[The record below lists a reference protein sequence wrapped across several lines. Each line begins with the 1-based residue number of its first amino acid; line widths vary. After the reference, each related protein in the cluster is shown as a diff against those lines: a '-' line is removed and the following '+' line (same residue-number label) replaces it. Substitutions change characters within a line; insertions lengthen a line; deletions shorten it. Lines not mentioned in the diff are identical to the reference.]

1 MSEELTAE
9 ELYLEWLNLNDIDK
23 SIPDHCR
30 WTGFH
35 MKAFAEEYAKAKT
48 EEKDNDIEVLKLVNQ
63 GFREANISLG
73 EEVDLL
79 QKEVERLSEFEK
91 FCSVG
96 AAKIV
101 NDHVKTKAENKK
113 FKNLS
118 YNDWIKLATPSGVII
133 LLEAFGYDWEDDYND
148 YEEFGNAVEELIKN

>member
-1 MSEELTAE
+1 MSEELKLENIKALMRGQTLNNYQQALALDEYVKLE
-9 ELYLEWLNLNDIDK
+9 ERATELE
-23 SIPDHCR
+23 
-30 WTGFH
+30 
-35 MKAFAEEYAKAKT
+35 
-48 EEKDNDIEVLKLVNQ
+48 
-63 GFREANISLG
+63 
-73 EEVDLL
+73 
-79 QKEVERLSEFEK
+79 KEVKRLSEFEK
-91 FCSVG
+91 FCTIG